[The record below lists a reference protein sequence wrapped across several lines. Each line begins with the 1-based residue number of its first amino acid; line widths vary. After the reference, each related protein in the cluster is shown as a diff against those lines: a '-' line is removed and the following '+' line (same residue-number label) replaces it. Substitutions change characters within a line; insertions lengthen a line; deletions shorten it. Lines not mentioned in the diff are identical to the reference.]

1 MVFFVLSSQHR
12 QDFLLCWHL
21 PNGIVFVTSFVS
33 IRVFAASFVSTEIP
47 NLSSFDLVVCSFVST
62 VVSIQILNRSKN
74 VCRSLKFGHFVEIE
88 GWFGGKYSRF
98 AGAYWGIIQKWRH
111 IIFHFFIPLPPMSRS
126 YVPKGSVINNHGKNV
141 LSLLQ

>member
-1 MVFFVLSSQHR
+1 M
-12 QDFLLCWHL
+12 
-21 PNGIVFVTSFVS
+21 TSFVS

-88 GWFGGKYSRF
+88 G
-98 AGAYWGIIQKWRH
+98 
-111 IIFHFFIPLPPMSRS
+111 
-126 YVPKGSVINNHGKNV
+126 
-141 LSLLQ
+141 